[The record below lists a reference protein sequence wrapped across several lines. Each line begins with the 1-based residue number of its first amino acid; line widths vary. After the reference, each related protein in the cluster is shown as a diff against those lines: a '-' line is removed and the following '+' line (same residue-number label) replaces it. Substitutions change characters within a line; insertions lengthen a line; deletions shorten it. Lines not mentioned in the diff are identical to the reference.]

1 MPLNP
6 LPPTALRAD
15 GIELLELQLADW
27 PLEQQLSRV
36 PDVVR
41 WTFYRADMTEQQ
53 ARERIELGHARSR
66 DGVSRRYA
74 VRLDGQSVGTAGII
88 VTREHPEVF
97 YALLPE
103 ARGRGA
109 ATAAV
114 RALSDWALDA
124 GADQVVI
131 WTGEGNAASEAVAR
145 RAGFLFAG
153 TEVDL
158 DHGEPETLLK
168 WVRRGGGVPR

>member
-1 MPLNP
+1 MPLNL

-15 GIELLELQLADW
+15 DIELLELQLTDW
-27 PLEQQLSRV
+27 PLEQQLSRE

-41 WTFYRADMTEQQ
+41 WTFYQADMTEQQ

-66 DGVSRRYA
+66 DGISRRYA
-74 VRLDGQSVGTAGII
+74 VRLDGRSVGTAGII
-88 VTREHPEVF
+88 VTREYPEVF
-97 YALLPE
+97 YALLPSG
-103 ARGRGA
+103 RGRGA
-109 ATAAV
+109 ATVAV
-114 RALSDWALDA
+114 RTLSDWALEA
-124 GADQVVI
+124 GADQTVI
-131 WTGEGNAASEAVAR
+131 WTGEGNTPSEAVAR

-168 WVRRGGGVPR
+168 WTRCRDRMPR